1 MTKADDKVD
10 AAVTAARV
18 KAGQVIDDV
27 ADLATRAAAKAGAQV
42 HAAGEKVRDAG
53 EKLGAASDTVKDA
66 SEKLVKNAG
75 AKVKHA
81 GERILKLAE

>member
-10 AAVTAARV
+10 AAAAAARV

-27 ADLATRAAAKAGAQV
+27 ADLATRAAAKAGQHV
-42 HAAGEKVRDAG
+42 RAAGE
-53 EKLGAASDTVKDA
+53 
-66 SEKLVKNAG
+66 
-75 AKVKHA
+75 KVKHA